1 MLVIEDQGADGE
13 GSGAEGE
20 VEEDT
25 EILSGMG
32 TERNGPETRASES
45 AGDLPSRGAR
55 DAAPIAGTIL
65 AVRSPGETAEITR
78 GKLIIGIPDQAGET
92 TTQ

>member
-1 MLVIEDQGADGE
+1 MLVIEDQDADVE
-13 GSGAEGE
+13 DSGAEGE
-20 VEEDT
+20 VDEGT
-25 EILSGMG
+25 EIPNVKG

-65 AVRSPGETAEITR
+65 AARSPGETAETTR
-78 GKLIIGIPDQAGET
+78 GKLIIGIPDQAGEI